1 MSDMRMSELMERQRQ
16 LNEKH
21 RGEWTP
27 LAPEYARNSLLWL
40 MEELGESV
48 AVVKKKGEKSIMQDP
63 AVRAH
68 FCEEMCDV
76 LLFWTDALLCFGV
89 TPEEVSAAC
98 EKKQCRNLGRD
109 WVAEEAAWDAK
120 A

>member
-1 MSDMRMSELMERQRQ
+1 M
-16 LNEKH
+16 
-21 RGEWTP
+21 
-27 LAPEYARNSLLWL
+27 
-40 MEELGESV
+40 
-48 AVVKKKGEKSIMQDP
+48 
-63 AVRAH
+63 
-68 FCEEMCDV
+68 